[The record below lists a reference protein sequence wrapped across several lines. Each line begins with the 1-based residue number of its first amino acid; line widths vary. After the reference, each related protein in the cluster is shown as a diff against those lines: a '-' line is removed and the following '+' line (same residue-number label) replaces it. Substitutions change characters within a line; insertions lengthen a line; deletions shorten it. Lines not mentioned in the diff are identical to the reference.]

1 MKETIEIAKE
11 VLKNNRRS
19 GYTLPTNNE
28 LYPAQWNWD
37 SAFIALGYSYFNLEY
52 AIEELEKLISGQW
65 EDGMIPHIL
74 FHDNDESYFPN
85 HKTWDCGNKVPS
97 SGITQPPIIATIIK
111 KIVDQNKLDKSQM
124 KRMEILI
131 KKLKKYLDWFYNY
144 RDTNTIGLAAI
155 IHPWESGLDNSPI
168 WDGPLDKVKIEENLK
183 YERRDLNVSRSS
195 NRPLKKDY
203 DGYITLL
210 NQFKKNKYNPTKI
223 VNDSMFNVID
233 IGFNSILIRA
243 TKDLV
248 EVSKKFNLDFTDLK
262 NKISKSEESLIKFYK
277 DEDQSFFSYD
287 FKNHNLIKVDAIS
300 NYFIL
305 FANLENHEINN
316 KVIDKLKKYNSQ
328 KDYFFTTVNPKDKNF
343 EETRYWRGPVWINS
357 NWIVYQGLINKDK
370 IFSSLIKNKTLEL
383 LENKKFHEYYNYKTG
398 ECLGANNFSWSAA
411 LYLDFKFNLIF

>member
-1 MKETIEIAKE
+1 MKETTEIAKE
-11 VLKNNRRS
+11 VLINNRRS

-37 SAFIALGYSYFNLEY
+37 SAFIALGYSYFNMEY
-52 AIEELEKLISGQW
+52 AIEELEKLVSGQW

-85 HKTWDCGNKVPS
+85 HKTWGCGNKIPS
-97 SGITQPPIIATIIK
+97 SGITQPPIIATIVK
-111 KIVDQNKLDKSQM
+111 KIVDQNKLDQSQM
-124 KRMEILI
+124 KRIEAII

-144 RDTNTIGLAAI
+144 RDTNKIGLAAI

-210 NQFKKNKYNPTKI
+210 NQFKKNKYNPSKI

-305 FANLENHEINN
+305 FANLENQEINN
-316 KVIDKLKKYNSQ
+316 KIIDKLKKYNSQ
-328 KDYFFTTVNPKDKNF
+328 KDYFFTTVNPKDKTF

-411 LYLDFKFNLIF
+411 LYLDLKFN

>member
-1 MKETIEIAKE
+1 MKETTEIAKE
-11 VLKNNRRS
+11 VLINNRRS

-37 SAFIALGYSYFNLEY
+37 SAFIALGYSYFNMEY

-144 RDTNTIGLAAI
+144 RDTNKIGLAAI

-305 FANLENHEINN
+305 FANLENQEINN
-316 KVIDKLKKYNSQ
+316 KIIDKLKKYNSQ
-328 KDYFFTTVNPKDKNF
+328 KDYFFTTVNPKDKTF

-357 NWIVYQGLINKDK
+357 NWIIYQGLINKDK
-370 IFSSLIKNKTLEL
+370 NFSELLKKKTLEL
-383 LENKKFHEYYNYKTG
+383 LENKKFHEYYNFKNG
-398 ECLGANNFSWSAA
+398 DCLGANNFSWSAA
-411 LYLDFKFNLIF
+411 LYLDLKFN

>member
-52 AIEELEKLISGQW
+52 AIVELEKLISGQW
-65 EDGMIPHIL
+65 DDGMIPHIL

-85 HKTWDCGNKVPS
+85 HKTWDCGNKIPS

-111 KIVDQNKLDKSQM
+111 KIVDQNKLNQSQL
-124 KRMEILI
+124 KRVETII
-131 KKLKKYLDWFYNY
+131 KKLKKYLDWFFNY
-144 RDTNTIGLAAI
+144 RDTNKIGLVSI

-168 WDGPLDKVKIEENLK
+168 WDSSLDKVKIEKNLK

-210 NQFKKNKYNPTKI
+210 NQFKKDKYNPSKI

-248 EVSKKFNLDFTDLK
+248 EVAKKFNLDFADLK

-277 DEDQSFFSYD
+277 DEEQSFFSYD

-300 NYFIL
+300 NYFVL
-305 FANLENHEINN
+305 FANLQNEDINN
-316 KVIDKLKKYNSQ
+316 KIINKLKEYNSQ
-328 KDYFFTTVNPKDKNF
+328 KEYFFTTVNPKDNTF
-343 EETRYWRGPVWINS
+343 EETRYWRGPVWINT
-357 NWIVYQGLINKDK
+357 NWIIYQGLLDKDK
-370 IFSSLIKNKTLEL
+370 NFSNLIKNKTLEL

-398 ECLGANNFSWSAA
+398 DCLGANNFSWSAA
-411 LYLDFKFNLIF
+411 LYLDLKLNN

>member
-1 MKETIEIAKE
+1 MKETIEIVKE
-11 VLKNNRRS
+11 VLINNRRS

-37 SAFIALGYSYFNLEY
+37 SAFIALGYSYFNMEY

-74 FHDNDESYFPN
+74 FHDNDETYFPN
-85 HKTWDCGNKVPS
+85 HKTWDCGNKVRS

-111 KIVDQNKLDKSQM
+111 KIVDQNKLDQSQM
-124 KRMEILI
+124 NRIEIII
-131 KKLKKYLDWFYNY
+131 KKLKKYLEWFYNY
-144 RDTNTIGLAAI
+144 RDTNKIGLAGI

-210 NQFKKNKYNPTKI
+210 NQFKKNKYNPSKI

-305 FANLENHEINN
+305 FANLENQEINN
-316 KVIDKLKKYNSQ
+316 KIIDKLKKYNSQ
-328 KDYFFTTVNPKDKNF
+328 KDYFFTTVNPKDKAF

-411 LYLDFKFNLIF
+411 LYLDLKFN

>member
-19 GYTLPTNNE
+19 GYTLPTNDE

-37 SAFIALGYSYFNLEY
+37 SAFISLGYSYFNLEY
-52 AIEELEKLISGQW
+52 AIVELEKLISGQW
-65 EDGMIPHIL
+65 DDGMIPHIL

-124 KRMEILI
+124 KRMEIII

-144 RDTNTIGLAAI
+144 RDTNKIGLAAI

-210 NQFKKNKYNPTKI
+210 NQFKKNKYNPSKI

-287 FKNHNLIKVDAIS
+287 FKNHSLIKVDAIS

-305 FANLENHEINN
+305 FANLENQKINN
-316 KVIDKLKKYNSQ
+316 KIIDKLKKYNSQ
-328 KDYFFTTVNPKDKNF
+328 KDYFFTTVNPKDKTF

-370 IFSSLIKNKTLEL
+370 NFSSLIKNKTLEL
-383 LENKKFHEYYNYKTG
+383 LENKKFYEYYNYKTG

-411 LYLDFKFNLIF
+411 LYLDFKFN

>member
-1 MKETIEIAKE
+1 MKETIEIAKK
-11 VLKNNRRS
+11 VLKTNRRS

-37 SAFIALGYSYFNLEY
+37 SAFISLGYSYFNMEY
-52 AIEELEKLISGQW
+52 AIEELEKLVSGQW

-85 HKTWDCGNKVPS
+85 HKTWGCGNKIPS
-97 SGITQPPIIATIIK
+97 SGITQPPIIVTVIK
-111 KIVDQNKLDKSQM
+111 KIVDQNKLDQSQM
-124 KRMEILI
+124 KRIESII

-144 RDTNTIGLAAI
+144 RDTSKIGLVSI

-168 WDGPLDKVKIEENLK
+168 WDSSLDKVKIDENLS

-210 NQFKKNKYNPTKI
+210 NQFKKNKYNPSKI
-223 VNDSMFNVID
+223 VSDSMFNVID

-243 TKDLV
+243 TKDLI
-248 EVSKKFNLDFTDLK
+248 ELAKKFNLNFADLE
-262 NKISKSEESLIKFYK
+262 NKILKSEESLIKFYK
-277 DEDQSFFSYD
+277 DKDQSFFSYD
-287 FKNHNLIKVDAIS
+287 FKNHKLINVDAIS

-305 FANLENHEINN
+305 FANLQNQDINN
-316 KVIDKLKKYNSQ
+316 RVINKLKKYNSQ
-328 KDYFFTTVNPKDKNF
+328 KEYFFTTVNPKDKTF

-357 NWIVYQGLINKDK
+357 NWIIYQGLKNKDIKFAKLVKK
-370 IFSSLIKNKTLEL
+370 ITLKL
-383 LENKKFHEYYNYKTG
+383 LEEKNFHEYYNYTNG
-398 ECLGANNFSWSAA
+398 ACLGANNFSWSAA
-411 LYLDFKFNLIF
+411 LYLDFKFE

>member
-1 MKETIEIAKE
+1 MKETIKIAKE
-11 VLKNNRRS
+11 VLINNRRS

-37 SAFIALGYSYFNLEY
+37 SAFIALGYSYFNMEY

-74 FHDNDESYFPN
+74 FHNTDETYFPN

-111 KIVDQNKLDKSQM
+111 KIVDQNKLDQSQM
-124 KRMEILI
+124 KRMELII
-131 KKLKKYLDWFYNY
+131 KKLKKYLEWFYSY
-144 RDTNTIGLAAI
+144 RDTNKIGLAAI

-210 NQFKKNKYNPTKI
+210 NQFKKNKYNPNKI

-243 TKDLV
+243 TKDLI

-287 FKNHNLIKVDAIS
+287 FKNHSLIKVDAIS

-305 FANLENHEINN
+305 FANLENQKINN
-316 KVIDKLKKYNSQ
+316 KIIDKLKKYNSQ
-328 KDYFFTTVNPKDKNF
+328 KDYFFTTVNPKDKTF

-370 IFSSLIKNKTLEL
+370 NFSSLIKNKTLEL
-383 LENKKFHEYYNYKTG
+383 LENKKFYEYYNYKTG

-411 LYLDFKFNLIF
+411 LYLDFKFN

>member
-1 MKETIEIAKE
+1 MKEIIKIAKE
-11 VLKNNRRS
+11 VLINNRRS

-37 SAFIALGYSYFNLEY
+37 SAFIALGYSYFNMEY

-111 KIVDQNKLDKSQM
+111 KIVDQNKLDQSQM
-124 KRMEILI
+124 KRMEIII

-144 RDTNTIGLAAI
+144 RDTNKIGLAAI

-168 WDGPLDKVKIEENLK
+168 WDSPLDKVKIEENLK

-210 NQFKKNKYNPTKI
+210 NQFKKNKYNPSKI

-305 FANLENHEINN
+305 FANLENQEINN

-328 KDYFFTTVNPKDKNF
+328 KDYFFTTVNPKDKSF

-370 IFSSLIKNKTLEL
+370 SFSSLIKNKTLKL

-411 LYLDFKFNLIF
+411 LYLDFKFN

>member
-52 AIEELEKLISGQW
+52 AIVELEKLISGQW
-65 EDGMIPHIL
+65 DDGMIPHIL
-74 FHDNDESYFPN
+74 FHDNEESYFPN
-85 HKTWDCGNKVPS
+85 HKTWDCGNKIPS

-111 KIVDQNKLDKSQM
+111 KIVDQNKLNQSQL
-124 KRMEILI
+124 KRVETII
-131 KKLKKYLDWFYNY
+131 KKLKKYLDWFFNY
-144 RDTNTIGLAAI
+144 RDTNKIGLVSI

-168 WDGPLDKVKIEENLK
+168 WDSSLDKVKIEKNLK

-210 NQFKKNKYNPTKI
+210 NQFKKDKYNPSKI

-248 EVSKKFNLDFTDLK
+248 EVAKKFNLDFADLK

-277 DEDQSFFSYD
+277 DEEHSFFSYD

-300 NYFIL
+300 NYFVL
-305 FANLENHEINN
+305 FANLRNEDINN
-316 KVIDKLKKYNSQ
+316 KIINKLKEYNSQ
-328 KDYFFTTVNPKDKNF
+328 NEYFFTTVNPKDKTF

-357 NWIVYQGLINKDK
+357 NWIVYQGLLDKDK
-370 IFSSLIKNKTLEL
+370 NFSNLIKNKTLEL

-411 LYLDFKFNLIF
+411 LYLDLKLNN

>member
-1 MKETIEIAKE
+1 MKETIKIAKE
-11 VLKNNRRS
+11 VLINNRRS

-37 SAFIALGYSYFNLEY
+37 SAFIALGYSYFNMEY

-97 SGITQPPIIATIIK
+97 SGITQPPIVATIIK
-111 KIVDQNKLDKSQM
+111 KIVDQNKLNKSQM
-124 KRMEILI
+124 KRMEIII

-144 RDTNTIGLAAI
+144 RDTNKIGLAAI

-210 NQFKKNKYNPTKI
+210 NHFKKNKYNPSKI

-305 FANLENHEINN
+305 FANLENQEINN
-316 KVIDKLKKYNSQ
+316 KIIDKLKKYNSQ
-328 KDYFFTTVNPKDKNF
+328 KDSFFTTVNPKDKNF

-370 IFSSLIKNKTLEL
+370 IFSSSIKNKTLEL

-411 LYLDFKFNLIF
+411 LYLDFKFN

>member
-52 AIEELEKLISGQW
+52 AIVELEKLISGQW
-65 EDGMIPHIL
+65 DDGMIPHIL

-85 HKTWDCGNKVPS
+85 HKTWDCGNKIPS

-111 KIVDQNKLDKSQM
+111 KIVDQNKLNQSQL
-124 KRMEILI
+124 KRVETII
-131 KKLKKYLDWFYNY
+131 KKLKKYLDWFFNY
-144 RDTNTIGLAAI
+144 RDTNKIGLVSI

-168 WDGPLDKVKIEENLK
+168 WDSSLDKVKIEKNLK

-210 NQFKKNKYNPTKI
+210 NQFKKDKYNPSKI

-248 EVSKKFNLDFTDLK
+248 EVAKKFNLDFADLK

-277 DEDQSFFSYD
+277 DEEHSFFSYD

-300 NYFIL
+300 NYFVL
-305 FANLENHEINN
+305 FANLRNEDINN
-316 KVIDKLKKYNSQ
+316 KIINKLKEYNSQ
-328 KDYFFTTVNPKDKNF
+328 NEYFFTTVNPKDKTF

-357 NWIVYQGLINKDK
+357 NWIVYQGLLDKDK
-370 IFSSLIKNKTLEL
+370 KFSNLIKNKTLEL

-411 LYLDFKFNLIF
+411 LYLDLKLNN